1 MFDEEWDAE
10 AAAYYNR
17 QAALLDL
24 IDERDVLG
32 DLPEMPFLPDE
43 APPAPTDAE
52 ICAAV
57 AGRGSRLDPAMLV
70 RLDSVDVDALAGDG
84 AVDAAVAF
92 DRVAN
97 RVAARRMRAV
107 ATAVRRQLGSE
118 RVDPIRLAS
127 AELAAALA
135 IGSRSIGAE
144 VTCALA
150 LTGPLTRTLAAM
162 ETGDVSYGKARVL
175 GEQTLDLFDDQA
187 QAVEA
192 LVLDA
197 APGRTWAQ
205 HAAAVRR
212 AVVRVDPRAPE
223 RRRKSAER
231 ARRLV
236 HRSGD
241 DGLAELIV
249 TLPTAQVDAAYTA
262 ADAWAR
268 ARKAAGDDRTLQ
280 MLRAAAIARW
290 ATSYLT
296 HGDPTTCDHT
306 CDRVPTPDTGD
317 AEPQVDPDTGEILD
331 PSPPPP
337 PSSAASTRRAPTR
350 HGKPLRVG
358 LVWDL
363 PSLLGLA
370 DHPGELL
377 DSGEVL
383 AAADMRALI
392 TGGIGLRRML
402 IDADGEPVDLTSDTW
417 ALHPQAAPPG
427 TGPAHGQPMWI
438 GILVEHATWQAWT
451 DRTLTGD
458 LATAI
463 TLAPRPIRDLLDAPR
478 TDHTLDTRPDADTP
492 SAPLAESLAV
502 RDRHPTTP
510 TAAPTAAAAGDT
522 DHAIPRS
529 AGGPT
534 TRTNLHTPTRRWHVL
549 RTHGGWRLRAHPR
562 GGWIWTSPQG
572 RTYRTRPHDYRRGP

>member
-10 AAAYYNR
+10 AAAYYDR
-17 QAALLDL
+17 RAMLLDL

-32 DLPEMPFLPDE
+32 EPPEMPFVPDE

-57 AGRGSRLDPAMLV
+57 AGRGSRLDPAMLA

-175 GEQTLDLFDDQA
+175 VEQTLDLFDEQA
-187 QAVEA
+187 RAVEA

-212 AVVRVDPRAPE
+212 AVVRVDPTAPE
-223 RRRKSAER
+223 RRRKNAER
-231 ARRLV
+231 ASRLV
-236 HRSGD
+236 RRYGD

-249 TLPTAQVDAAYTA
+249 TLPVAQVDAAYTA
-262 ADAWAR
+262 ADGWAR
-268 ARKAAGDDRTLQ
+268 ARKAAGDDRTLDV
-280 MLRAAAIARW
+280 LRADAIARW

-296 HGDPTTCDHT
+296 HGDPTSCDHT
-306 CDRVPTPDTGD
+306 CDPVPTAGAGD
-317 AEPQVDPDTGEILD
+317 VEVDPHTGEITEPAPSAESS
-331 PSPPPP
+331 PSPTPQP
-337 PSSAASTRRAPTR
+337 AASTRRVPTR

-358 LVWDL
+358 L
-363 PSLLGLA
+363 
-370 DHPGELL
+370 
-377 DSGEVL
+377 
-383 AAADMRALI
+383 
-392 TGGIGLRRML
+392 
-402 IDADGEPVDLTSDTW
+402 
-417 ALHPQAAPPG
+417 
-427 TGPAHGQPMWI
+427 
-438 GILVEHATWQAWT
+438 
-451 DRTLTGD
+451 
-458 LATAI
+458 
-463 TLAPRPIRDLLDAPR
+463 
-478 TDHTLDTRPDADTP
+478 
-492 SAPLAESLAV
+492 
-502 RDRHPTTP
+502 
-510 TAAPTAAAAGDT
+510 
-522 DHAIPRS
+522 
-529 AGGPT
+529 
-534 TRTNLHTPTRRWHVL
+534 
-549 RTHGGWRLRAHPR
+549 
-562 GGWIWTSPQG
+562 
-572 RTYRTRPHDYRRGP
+572 

>member
-97 RVAARRMRAV
+97 RVAARRMRVV

-118 RVDPIRLAS
+118 RVDPIRLPS

-175 GEQTLDLFDDQA
+175 VEQTLDLFDDQA
-187 QAVEA
+187 RAVEA
-192 LVLDA
+192 LVFDA

-212 AVVRVDPRAPE
+212 AVVRVAPTAPE
-223 RRRKSAER
+223 RRRKNAER
-231 ARRLV
+231 ASRLV
-236 HRSGD
+236 RRYGE

-249 TLPTAQVDAAYTA
+249 TLPVAQVDAAYTA

-268 ARKAAGDDRTLQ
+268 ARKAAGDDRTLDV
-280 MLRAAAIARW
+280 LRADAIARW

-296 HGDPTTCDHT
+296 HGDPTTCDRA
-306 CDRVPTPDTGD
+306 CDPVPTPAGGDDNTPADDTGPDTGD
-317 AEPQVDPDTGEILD
+317 VEPQVDPDTGEILD
-331 PSPPPP
+331 P
-337 PSSAASTRRAPTR
+337 
-350 HGKPLRVG
+350 
-358 LVWDL
+358 
-363 PSLLGLA
+363 
-370 DHPGELL
+370 
-377 DSGEVL
+377 
-383 AAADMRALI
+383 
-392 TGGIGLRRML
+392 
-402 IDADGEPVDLTSDTW
+402 EP
-417 ALHPQAAPPG
+417 
-427 TGPAHGQPMWI
+427 
-438 GILVEHATWQAWT
+438 
-451 DRTLTGD
+451 
-458 LATAI
+458 
-463 TLAPRPIRDLLDAPR
+463 
-478 TDHTLDTRPDADTP
+478 
-492 SAPLAESLAV
+492 
-502 RDRHPTTP
+502 
-510 TAAPTAAAAGDT
+510 
-522 DHAIPRS
+522 
-529 AGGPT
+529 
-534 TRTNLHTPTRRWHVL
+534 
-549 RTHGGWRLRAHPR
+549 
-562 GGWIWTSPQG
+562 
-572 RTYRTRPHDYRRGP
+572 